1 MLDESNRPLRYRYI
15 SKHTATGCYL
25 AAWAVWLIG
34 LLALFVTREYV
45 DTPNEG
51 LILILGLLAA
61 AMVLCWVGALD
72 RLAAQHDWGWF
83 GAVLAFQLVGLGIV
97 GMAAYMLAGP
107 VDIDLSKPGISS

>member
-1 MLDESNRPLRYRYI
+1 MRYPYI

-25 AAWAVWLIG
+25 AAWSVWIIG

-45 DTPNEG
+45 QTPNEG
-51 LILILGLLAA
+51 LVVIIGLLAA

-83 GAVLAFQLVGLGIV
+83 GAILVLHLIGLGVV
-97 GMAAYMLAGP
+97 GMAAYKVAGP
-107 VDIDLSKPGISS
+107 VDVDLSKPGISS